1 MTTTIPAAAA
11 TTTATAIRMA
21 ELSVAG
27 LCALLHLASPQLPVG
42 GFSYSQGLEA
52 AIEHGLVSDAGT
64 AQTWIRDALMEGFA
78 RCEAPL
84 WLLLRRAWQAGD
96 EAAVQQW
103 NQWFIAGRDSREAR
117 AETLQMGWSLHSL
130 LQSVQWGGEAFA
142 PRLQRLR
149 ALVEAPAGLAY
160 PTAFACACA
169 ATDTGEDHALL
180 AYGFAWLEN
189 QVAAAIKAVPLGQV
203 AGQKLL
209 LALHP
214 RLADMVAEAAQR
226 AQATPPRLD
235 TLAPQ
240 WSLLQARHEHQYSR
254 LFRS

>member
-1 MTTTIPAAAA
+1 
-11 TTTATAIRMA
+11 MA
-21 ELSVAG
+21 DLSVQG

-52 AIEHGLVSDAGT
+52 AIEHGMVTDADT
-64 AQTWIRDALMEGFA
+64 AHVWVADALAHGFA

-84 WLLLRRAWQAGD
+84 WLLLRRAWAAD
-96 EAAVQQW
+96 DAAAVAHW
-103 NQWFIAGRDSREAR
+103 NQWFVASRDSREAR

-142 PRLQRLR
+142 PRLQQLR
-149 ALVEAPAGLAY
+149 TLVDGPWGLAY

-169 ATDTGEDHALL
+169 ATDAGEDHALL

-209 LALHP
+209 LALHG
-214 RLADMVAEAAQR
+214 RMARMLEESRGR
-226 AQATPPRLD
+226 ASALPPQLD
-235 TLAPQ
+235 TIVPQ
-240 WSLLQARHEHQYSR
+240 WGLLQARHEHQYSR

>member
-1 MTTTIPAAAA
+1 
-11 TTTATAIRMA
+11 MA
-21 ELSVAG
+21 ELSVQG

-52 AIEHGLVSDAGT
+52 AIEHGLVTDAGT
-64 AQTWIRDALMEGFA
+64 AQAWIGDALVQGFA

-84 WLLLRRAWQAGD
+84 WRLLRRAWQADD
-96 EAAVQQW
+96 EAAIAHW
-103 NQWFIAGRDSREAR
+103 NQGFIASRDNREAR

-142 PRLQRLR
+142 PRLQRLH
-149 ALVEAPAGLAY
+149 ALIGSPSGLAY

-169 ATDTGEDHALL
+169 ATQAGEDHGLL

-203 AGQKLL
+203 AGQRLL

-214 RLADMVAEAAQR
+214 QLQSMLQQAAQR
-226 AQATPPRLD
+226 ADATPPRLD
-235 TLAPQ
+235 TMAPQ
-240 WSLLQARHEHQYSR
+240 SSLLQARHEHQYSR

>member
-1 MTTTIPAAAA
+1 MGMDMAAA
-11 TTTATAIRMA
+11 TTATITRMA
-21 ELSVAG
+21 ELSIQG
-27 LCALLHLASPQLPVG
+27 LCTLLHLASPQLPVG

-52 AIEHGLVSDAGT
+52 AIEHGLVTDAAT
-64 AQTWIRDALMEGFA
+64 ARAWIGEALAQGFA

-84 WLLLRRAWQAGD
+84 WLLLRRAWSTGD
-96 EAAVQQW
+96 GDGVRAW
-103 NQWFIAGRDSREAR
+103 NQWFIASRDSSEAR
-117 AETLQMGWSLHSL
+117 GETLQMGWSLHSL
-130 LQSVQWGGEAFA
+130 LHAVQWGGPGFA
-142 PRLQRLR
+142 PRLAQLGDM
-149 ALVEAPAGLAY
+149 ADGPGLAY

-169 ATDTGEDHALL
+169 AVRAPEDHALL

-203 AGQKLL
+203 AGQRLL

-214 RLADMVAEAAQR
+214 ALADMAREAAAR
-226 AQATPPRLD
+226 ADAIPPRLD
-235 TLAPQ
+235 TMLPQ

>member
-1 MTTTIPAAAA
+1 
-11 TTTATAIRMA
+11 MA
-21 ELSVAG
+21 DLSIAG

-52 AIEHGLVSDAGT
+52 AIEHGLVTDAAT
-64 AQTWIRDALMEGFA
+64 ARTWLGDALAQGFA

-84 WLLLRRAWQAGD
+84 WLLLRRAWSADDVAG
-96 EAAVQQW
+96 VQEW
-103 NQWFIAGRDSREAR
+103 NQWFIASRDSSEAR

-130 LQSVQWGGEAFA
+130 LRSVAWGGEAFA
-142 PRLQRLR
+142 PRLARLS
-149 ALVEAPAGLAY
+149 ALVDAQGLAY
-160 PTAFACACA
+160 PTAFACACSA
-169 ATDTGEDHALL
+169 LDADEEHALL

-209 LALHP
+209 LALHAS
-214 RLADMVAEAAQR
+214 LGAMVDEAARR
-226 AQATPPRLD
+226 ADASPPRLD
-235 TLAPQ
+235 TLLPQ

>member
-1 MTTTIPAAAA
+1 MTMITKAAADTGTA
-11 TTTATAIRMA
+11 TTIRMA
-21 ELSVAG
+21 DLSIQG

-52 AIEHGLVSDAGT
+52 AIEHGLVTDAGT
-64 AQTWIRDALMEGFA
+64 ARTWIADALAHGFA

-84 WLLLRRAWQAGD
+84 WLLLRRAWSASD
-96 EAAVQQW
+96 EVAVHEW
-103 NQWFIAGRDSREAR
+103 NQWFIASRDSREAR

-130 LQSVQWGGEAFA
+130 LRSVPWGGEAFA
-142 PRLQRLR
+142 PRLARLG
-149 ALVEAPAGLAY
+149 ALVDNAGLAY

-169 ATDTGEDHALL
+169 AVQADEAHALL

-203 AGQKLL
+203 AGQSLL

-214 RLADMVAEAAQR
+214 LLEQAMGEARRRADAQ
-226 AQATPPRLD
+226 PPRLD
-235 TLAPQ
+235 TMLPQ
-240 WSLLQARHEHQYSR
+240 WSVLQARHEHQYSR